1 MTERALEA
9 GDPGEQPALGASRPG
24 QPSRQSVSP
33 ILMVGWPRLASGA
46 GDGEAHSSQTL
57 PGGEIGDLES
67 RIDHPGPQVPWHL
80 LIRWDAR
87 FGELPVPLG
96 PNRGL
101 VAGKIQSLDGRAAL
115 PTTVRWREPSS
126 DRVGSVHHVAP
137 PSTLPDGDRVD
148 VEGHSQAA
156 PGSSRLEMRRATRA

>member
-24 QPSRQSVSP
+24 QPSRQSVFADP
-33 ILMVGWPRLASGA
+33 LVGWPRLASGA

-87 FGELPVPLG
+87 FGEMPVPLG

-126 DRVGSVHHVAP
+126 DRVGSASCTMWHHHRRCRMATA
-137 PSTLPDGDRVD
+137 ST
-148 VEGHSQAA
+148 
-156 PGSSRLEMRRATRA
+156 SRATLRQRRALPGWR